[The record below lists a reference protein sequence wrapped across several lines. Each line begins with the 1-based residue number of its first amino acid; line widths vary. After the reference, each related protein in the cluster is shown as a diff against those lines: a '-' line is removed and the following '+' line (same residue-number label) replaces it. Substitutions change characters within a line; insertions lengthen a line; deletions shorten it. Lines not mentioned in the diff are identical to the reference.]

1 MHYYAVIT
9 SDYCK
14 QAEMALASFFNYNDV
29 ILNLYVVDSDYDK
42 VCNNFK
48 AKWYRNKLNIVNFY
62 SADFNKLITNLPHA
76 KIEKDFPSKTRLSTL
91 NRYRILDYI
100 EDDKLISVDLDV
112 MYFGKL
118 DFTKYK
124 CALNGIHE
132 PSLHLPKPYHDIDFL
147 INIGICKYIKSEFKL
162 ANSFTD
168 EMIKKLK
175 EDGEHYW
182 IPDQD
187 IFNELAKSKCAIADT
202 IFTRATP
209 YTPYVK
215 IKAIHYTTPLFKPW
229 TTHPELQTCYQPERI
244 LALGFLLYQHYARRS
259 NLFLEEATANVNG
272 LLKNSKDSVNFTL
285 AADKNEFKRLCS
297 EIDSWKI

>member
-1 MHYYAVIT
+1 MGT
-9 SDYCK
+9 C
-14 QAEMALASFFNYNDV
+14 
-29 ILNLYVVDSDYDK
+29 
-42 VCNNFK
+42 K
-48 AKWYRNKLNIVNFY
+48 AKKHCKIVQNGDKSFV
-62 SADFNKLITNLPHA
+62 AVNL
-76 KIEKDFPSKTRLSTL
+76 
-91 NRYRILDYI
+91 
-100 EDDKLISVDLDV
+100 
-112 MYFGKL
+112 
-118 DFTKYK
+118 
-124 CALNGIHE
+124 
-132 PSLHLPKPYHDIDFL
+132 FL
-147 INIGICKYIKSEFKL
+147 
-162 ANSFTD
+162 
-168 EMIKKLK
+168 IKKLK
-175 EDGEHYW
+175 EDGGHYW

-285 AADKNEFKRLCS
+285 AANKNEFKRLCS